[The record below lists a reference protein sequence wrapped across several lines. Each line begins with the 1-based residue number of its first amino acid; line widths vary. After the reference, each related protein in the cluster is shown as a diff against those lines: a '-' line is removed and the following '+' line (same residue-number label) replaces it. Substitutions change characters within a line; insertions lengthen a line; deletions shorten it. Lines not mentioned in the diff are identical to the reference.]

1 MSQSKLRGHCY
12 CGAVRFI
19 INGEP
24 KGIAHCHCE
33 SCRRHSASAVATF
46 ASFYV
51 DQIDFSHAQPAIHV
65 TDDGVKRS
73 FCGECGS
80 PISYQSAQFENEID
94 MYLGIFNHPEDL
106 RPQSHVF
113 YREHIAWLNIDDGL
127 PREEGFSKI
136 E

>member
-24 KGIAHCHCE
+24 KGSAHCHCE
-33 SCRRHSASAVATF
+33 SCRRHSASVVATF
-46 ASFYV
+46 ASFNL
-51 DQIDFSHAQPAIHV
+51 DQVNFTHTKPASYQPGN
-65 TDDGVKRS
+65 GVKRS

-80 PISYQSAQFENEID
+80 PVSYQSDQLKDEIHL
-94 MYLGIFNHPEDL
+94 YLGIFDHPENI
-106 RPQSHVF
+106 RPQGHVF

-127 PREEGFSKI
+127 PRDEGFSKI